1 MKFTYLI
8 PFYIEIILIDTSNNG
23 NMGLHGLHLSLY
35 KRRNLLY
42 LSGFSLL
49 ISYICNLLP
58 LGLGFFIFALY
69 HYFNYK
75 LWKFVKA

>member
-8 PFYIEIILIDTSNNG
+8 PFYIEIILIETSNNG
-23 NMGLHGLHLSLY
+23 NMGSHGLYLSLY

-42 LSGFSLL
+42 LSGCFLL
-49 ISYICNLLP
+49 ISYFCNLLP
-58 LGLGFFIFALY
+58 LGVGFFIFSLY
-69 HYFNYK
+69 RYFNYN